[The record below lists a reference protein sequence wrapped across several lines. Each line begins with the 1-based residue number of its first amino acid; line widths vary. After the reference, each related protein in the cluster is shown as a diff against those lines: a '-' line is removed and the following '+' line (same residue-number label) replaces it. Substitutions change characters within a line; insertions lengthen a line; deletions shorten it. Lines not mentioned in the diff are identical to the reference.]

1 MGWIVFYGG
10 NRKQNVLFWVH
21 NDPAF
26 GKGSR
31 CFATKADAACKAAL
45 ATLELPRIEGTIK
58 VKMVSDRRVLRPKAT
73 LDTPE
78 YSASVWLSRDALHQH
93 AEDILAAF
101 EDVRE
106 DDLTTEFKAALLNAG
121 TLAVIHVLIRVPLS
135 VQSCF
140 ALQVLQQRGVLQLLL
155 ARLLP

>member
-1 MGWIVFYGG
+1 MEAIANKTCFFGFIMIPHLEKEVVAS
-10 NRKQNVLFWVH
+10 RPRQMP
-21 NDPAF
+21 PA
-26 GKGSR
+26 
-31 CFATKADAACKAAL
+31 KAAL

-121 TLAVIHVLIRVPLS
+121 TLAVFHVLIRVPLS

>member
-1 MGWIVFYGG
+1 MEAIANKTCFFGLMMIPHLEKEVVAS
-10 NRKQNVLFWVH
+10 RPRRMP
-21 NDPAF
+21 PA
-26 GKGSR
+26 
-31 CFATKADAACKAAL
+31 KAA
-45 ATLELPRIEGTIK
+45 LELPRIEGTIK
-58 VKMVSDRRVLRPKAT
+58 GKMVSDRRVLRPKAT